1 MLRKK
6 KNLSHNYLDAGTHFR
21 SIQTVRLIKQTD
33 CETLSAKKPVFSLKY
48 RHIDRLHLIGAEMK
62 SAAVSCNAVCVKNS
76 GLVMYN

>member
-6 KNLSHNYLDAGTHFR
+6 TLSHNYLDAGTHFR

-33 CETLSAKKPVFSLKY
+33 CETLSAKKASLKY
-48 RHIDRLHLIGAEMK
+48 RHIDRLHLIGAEMR
-62 SAAVSCNAVCVKNS
+62 SAAISCNAVCVKNS